1 MEFADVADR
10 FIFQRGKIYIYS
22 DFINIYLK
30 GGHYYGNYQKCF
42 VLRLHSSTPV
52 DILFTDSTVIA
63 RIKEIISTPVDIL
76 LTTSNLPQ

>member
-30 GGHYYGNYQKCF
+30 GGHYYGNHQKW
-42 VLRLHSSTPV
+42 
-52 DILFTDSTVIA
+52 
-63 RIKEIISTPVDIL
+63 
-76 LTTSNLPQ
+76 NLPGTR